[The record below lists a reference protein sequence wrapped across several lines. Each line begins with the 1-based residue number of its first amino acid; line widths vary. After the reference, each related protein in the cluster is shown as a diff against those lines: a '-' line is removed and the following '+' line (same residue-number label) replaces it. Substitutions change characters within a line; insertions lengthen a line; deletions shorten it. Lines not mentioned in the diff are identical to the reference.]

1 MIIDR
6 NHFTDMTILPFGVQD
21 WATDRQYRQLHRLL
35 DTVASLLSLPPKS
48 DCLDGTS
55 HAVMDMFGSLFASYE
70 PDAGTGFSIIVREPT
85 VTENVESYD
94 PANTQIIV
102 LGLENP
108 KRTTLFLGTFAPNPH
123 RNEPGYDPFFIDLT
137 TVHPTYKFDLD
148 KASERQLAAAV
159 ILAICEH
166 ENANQW
172 NPVVSKTKKEQRT

>member
-6 NHFTDMTILPFGVQD
+6 DNFTAMTILPFGVQD
-21 WATDRQYRQLHRLL
+21 KATDRQYRQLHRLL

-48 DCLDGTS
+48 DCLNSTS

-70 PDAGTGFSIIVREPT
+70 PDASISASAIVREPT
-85 VTENVESYD
+85 VTKNFESYD

-102 LGLENP
+102 LSLENP

-123 RNEPGYDPFFIDLT
+123 RNEPGYDLFFIDLN
-137 TVHPTYKFDLD
+137 TVRPTYKFDLD

-159 ILAICEH
+159 ILAMCEH
-166 ENANQW
+166 ENKNRW
-172 NPVVSKTKKEQRT
+172 NPVVSRAEKK

>member
-6 NHFTDMTILPFGVQD
+6 NNFTKMTILPFGVQD

-48 DCLDGTS
+48 DCLDSTA
-55 HAVMDMFGSLFASYE
+55 HAVMDMFGSLFANYE
-70 PDAGTGFSIIVREPT
+70 PDASISASAIVREPT

-102 LGLENP
+102 LNLENP
-108 KRTTLFLGTFAPNPH
+108 NRATLFLGTFAPNPH
-123 RNEPGYDPFFIDLT
+123 RNEPGYDPFFIDLN

-159 ILAICEH
+159 ILAMCEH
-166 ENANQW
+166 ENKNRW
-172 NPVVSKTKKEQRT
+172 NPVVSKTEKK

>member
-6 NHFTDMTILPFGVQD
+6 DHFTEMTILPFGVQD

-35 DTVASLLSLPPKS
+35 DTVASLLNLQPKS
-48 DCLDGTS
+48 DGLDGTS
-55 HAVMDMFGSLFASYE
+55 RAVMDMFGSLFASYN
-70 PDAGTGFSIIVREPT
+70 PDTSISASAIVREPT
-85 VTENVESYD
+85 MTENAESYD

-102 LGLENP
+102 LSLENP
-108 KRTTLFLGTFAPNPH
+108 KRATLFLGTFAPNPH

-159 ILAICEH
+159 ILAMREH
-166 ENANQW
+166 KNKNRW
-172 NPVVSKTKKEQRT
+172 NPVVSRAEKK

>member
-6 NHFTDMTILPFGVQD
+6 DHFTEMTILPFGVQD
-21 WATDRQYRQLHRLL
+21 WAADKQYRQLHRLL

-48 DCLDGTS
+48 DCLDGS
-55 HAVMDMFGSLFASYE
+55 AHAVMDMFGSLFASYE
-70 PDAGTGFSIIVREPT
+70 PDASIGFSIIVREPM

-102 LGLENP
+102 LSLENP
-108 KRTTLFLGTFAPNPH
+108 KRATLFLGTFAPNPH

-148 KASERQLAAAV
+148 KAPERQLAAAV
-159 ILAICEH
+159 IVAMCEY
-166 ENANQW
+166 ENANRW
-172 NPVVSKTKKEQRT
+172 NPVVSKAKKK

>member
-6 NHFTDMTILPFGVQD
+6 DNFTEMTILPFGIQD
-21 WATDRQYRQLHRLL
+21 WATDRQYCQLHHLL

-70 PDAGTGFSIIVREPT
+70 PNASISSSIIVREPT
-85 VTENVESYD
+85 VTENFESYD
-94 PANTQIIV
+94 PANAQIVV
-102 LGLENP
+102 LNLENP
-108 KRTTLFLGTFAPNPH
+108 KRATLFLGTFAPNPH
-123 RNEPGYDPFFIDLT
+123 RNEPGYDPFFIDLN

-159 ILAICEH
+159 ILAMCEH
-166 ENANQW
+166 ENKNRW
-172 NPVVSKTKKEQRT
+172 KPVVSKAEKK

>member
-6 NHFTDMTILPFGVQD
+6 NNFTDMTILPFGVHD
-21 WATDRQYRQLHRLL
+21 WTTDKQCRQLYHLL
-35 DTVASLLSLPPKS
+35 DTVASLLNFPPKS
-48 DCLDGTS
+48 DHLDSTAR
-55 HAVMDMFGSLFASYE
+55 AVMDMFGLLFASYE
-70 PDAGTGFSIIVREPT
+70 SDVDTNFSIITRKPT
-85 VTENVESYD
+85 VTENVKSYD

-102 LGLENP
+102 LSLENP

-159 ILAICEH
+159 ILAMREH
-166 ENANQW
+166 KNKNRW
-172 NPVVSKTKKEQRT
+172 NPVVSRAEKK